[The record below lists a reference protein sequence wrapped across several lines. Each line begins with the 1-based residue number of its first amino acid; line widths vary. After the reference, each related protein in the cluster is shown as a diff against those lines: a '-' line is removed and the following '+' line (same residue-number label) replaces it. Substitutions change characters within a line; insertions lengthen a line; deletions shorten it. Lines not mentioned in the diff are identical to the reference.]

1 MLKLSIFLKVTLEKK
16 GRGED
21 SSLWKVESE
30 ATAQVLWSF
39 IDTGYLILFHFS
51 KKNAR
56 SSSVFFS
63 SVALALA
70 SCCFDCS
77 TFLVV

>member
-51 KKNAR
+51 KKKCK
-56 SSSVFFS
+56 VIECI
-63 SVALALA
+63 LQL
-70 SCCFDCS
+70 CGTC
-77 TFLVV
+77 LGKLLL